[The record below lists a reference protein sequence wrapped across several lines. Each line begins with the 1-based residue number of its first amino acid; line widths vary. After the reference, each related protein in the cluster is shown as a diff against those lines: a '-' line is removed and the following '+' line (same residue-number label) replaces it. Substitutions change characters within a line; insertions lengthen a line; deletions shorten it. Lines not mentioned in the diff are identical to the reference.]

1 MRNLTLE
8 RKITIFKTLTI
19 FKIMQNASVTVSPSS
34 ANNQPSKIHK
44 ECILNNKK
52 Q

>member
-1 MRNLTLE
+1 MRNLALE
-8 RKITIFKTLTI
+8 GKITIFKTLTI
-19 FKIMQNASVTVSPSS
+19 FKIMQNASVTVWPSS
-34 ANNQPSKIHK
+34 TNNQLNKIHK